1 MSIEFRGTEFQQRKY
16 KNSLAVISSYL
27 NSANMT
33 LDNLIVSQDCLNNKK
48 LKAFLD
54 TLKEIEQELKL
65 SDKTTEVIPYDDEVI
80 PYDDDLQEKERQE
93 RERESKNVNRK

>member
-1 MSIEFRGTEFQQRKY
+1 MPIEFRGTEFQQRKY

-65 SDKTTEVIPYDDEVI
+65 SDKTTEVIPYDD
-80 PYDDDLQEKERQE
+80 DLQEKERQE
-93 RERESKNVNRK
+93 RESKNVNRK